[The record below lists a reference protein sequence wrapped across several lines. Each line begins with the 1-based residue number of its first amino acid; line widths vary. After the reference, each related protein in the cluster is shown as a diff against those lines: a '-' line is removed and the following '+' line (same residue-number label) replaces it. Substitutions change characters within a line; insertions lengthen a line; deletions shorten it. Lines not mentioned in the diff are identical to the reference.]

1 MIARP
6 TDQHALLLRA
16 ALLQGEPALSAWR
29 AWRASVDLDRLDP
42 ASTTLLPLLG
52 RNLLAHDVRGA
63 DLRVFRWVHRGVW
76 AENMRRFD
84 AAARVLAACRAAGLE
99 TMLLKGAALATTS
112 YPDAGL
118 RAMVDVDLLVRP
130 TAAVEAMRV
139 LRDRGWTPV
148 GWAPFCQ
155 APEMTV
161 PVRHSHAF
169 AHASGQQ
176 LDLHWHILWHTCR
189 DGDDDGC
196 WARSTPVVVHGVETR
211 VLAPADQLLH
221 ACVLGGRW
229 EPVPNLKWAADA
241 MAVLASSAGVEWP
254 VLLDEARTRRVAPVV
269 AAALDWLA
277 RTLDAPVPTDVL
289 EALRTSPSTSGERLQ
304 SRLESRPH
312 GRAGALALLALHQ
325 VRVARASGG
334 WPLLGLPAYLRR
346 MYEVE
351 RPSQWRPLLAH
362 AWRRG
367 DAA

>member
-6 TDQHALLLRA
+6 TDQHTQLLRA
-16 ALLQGEPALSAWR
+16 ALLRGEPALAAWR

-42 ASTTLLPLLG
+42 ASSALLPLLG
-52 RNLLAHDVRGA
+52 RNLLAHDVTA
-63 DLRVFRWVHRGVW
+63 SDLRFFRWVHRGVW

-84 AAARVLAACRAAGLE
+84 AAARVLAACRAEGLE
-99 TMLLKGAALATTS
+99 TMLLKGAALATTA

-130 TAAVEAMRV
+130 AAAAAAMRL

-148 GWAPFCQ
+148 GWAPFCR
-155 APEMTV
+155 APEMTL

-176 LDLHWHILWHTCR
+176 VDLHWHILWHTCR

-196 WARSTPVVVHGVETR
+196 WARSSAMVMHGVETR

-221 ACVLGGRW
+221 ACVLAGRW
-229 EPVPNLKWAADA
+229 EVVPNLRWAADA
-241 MAVLASSAGVEWP
+241 LAVLASPAGVEWP
-254 VLLDEARTRRVAPVV
+254 VLLEEARARRVAPVV

-277 RTLDAPVPTDVL
+277 RMLDAPVPAGVL
-289 EALRTSPSTSGERLQ
+289 EALRTSPSTRVERLQ

-312 GRAGALALLALHQ
+312 GRAGALGLLALHQ